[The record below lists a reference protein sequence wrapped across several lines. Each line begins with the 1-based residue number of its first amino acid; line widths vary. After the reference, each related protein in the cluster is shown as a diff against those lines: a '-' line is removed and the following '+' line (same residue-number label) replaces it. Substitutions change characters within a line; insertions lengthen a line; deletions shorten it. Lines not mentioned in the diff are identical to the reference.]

1 MLTIPTVDVDMKT
14 VSAVWSPMALRT
26 ECFLNVLL
34 SIGIL
39 SGFPLDPKEFP
50 QF

>member
-1 MLTIPTVDVDMKT
+1 MLTIPSVDVDVKT
-14 VSAVWSPMALRT
+14 VSAVWSPTALRT
-26 ECFLNVLL
+26 KCFPNVLL
-34 SIGIL
+34 SIGIP